1 MHVIR
6 SRFVLIL
13 LLIGWGID
21 GFMNQ
26 WHSALRQN
34 QCNARLLHLRLL
46 CCGGSALLTRFFL
59 QYFQR
64 ANNLVC
70 KYGYTF
76 DYLDRELCFE
86 GELLV
91 DFLFCNSSFFLLPG
105 LTLKGDEDGCGCVVK
120 SVLRGGAVGLDGRI
134 GVGDHLVAVNDESM
148 IGLSGHRA
156 RCSSK

>member
-1 MHVIR
+1 MVAVLYSHTFSFNISSVRTI
-6 SRFVLIL
+6 SFVNTVTRLIT
-13 LLIGWGID
+13 
-21 GFMNQ
+21 
-26 WHSALRQN
+26 S
-34 QCNARLLHLRLL
+34 
-46 CCGGSALLTRFFL
+46 TRNF
-59 QYFQR
+59 
-64 ANNLVC
+64 VS
-70 KYGYTF
+70 
-76 DYLDRELCFE
+76 E

-156 RCSSK
+156 RCSSKQLTFAGSCPLPLHSPALRTPPFPKKNRGIFTNRGRQR